1 MVTVAVVTVCWS
13 YEEYPEFVRAPWRS
27 IRPRA
32 SSQATH
38 AADDPMGKVKK
49 LIKDLQALALPRRI
63 RAKGPIQVR
72 EDESTENV
80 HIISYRSPL
89 GG

>member
-1 MVTVAVVTVCWS
+1 
-13 YEEYPEFVRAPWRS
+13 
-27 IRPRA
+27 
-32 SSQATH
+32 
-38 AADDPMGKVKK
+38 MGKVKK